1 MSLWRQLTR
10 GLRAL
15 TNRAATDQD
24 VTDEVGDYLAH
35 ATAAHLARGL
45 PRDAAVREAR
55 LELGNV
61 TAAREQVREYGW
73 ENLIESELSDLR
85 YAVRRLRQSPGF
97 AAITVLTLALG
108 LGATTAIFSA
118 VDPIL
123 FASLPYPHAGRI
135 AAILEVTNS
144 GGRTGGTFG
153 MYRAFVERSRA
164 NTKLFSGQSHI
175 AQ

>member
-1 MSLWRQLTR
+1 MSLWRQVTR

-45 PRDAAVREAR
+45 PRDAAVRAAR

-73 ENLIESELSDLR
+73 ENLVATFLADLR
-85 YAVRRLRQSPGF
+85 YAFRRLRTTPGF
-97 AAITVLTLALG
+97 TAITVLTLAVG
-108 LGATTAIFSA
+108 VGATTAILG
-118 VDPIL
+118 VVNPIL
-123 FASLPYPHAGRI
+123 FQPLPYPDPGRI
-135 AAILEVTNS
+135 VTVWEATA
-144 GGRTGGTFG
+144 GGPRLQG
-153 MYRAFVERSRA
+153 
-164 NTKLFSGQSHI
+164 
-175 AQ
+175 